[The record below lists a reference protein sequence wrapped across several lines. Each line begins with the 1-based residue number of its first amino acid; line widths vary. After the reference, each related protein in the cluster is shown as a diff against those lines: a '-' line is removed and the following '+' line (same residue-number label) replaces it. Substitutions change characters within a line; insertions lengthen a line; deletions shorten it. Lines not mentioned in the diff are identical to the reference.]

1 MNKFRKIWA
10 AVVVLITLGF
20 VVYCVRE
27 SMKKDSSGPVIS
39 GGKDCIEVSIHDKEE
54 ALLRGITARDKK
66 DGDVTDSLMV
76 EKLSAFYDNN
86 TRTVTFAAFDSD
98 NHISKTQREV
108 VYKDYVSPRF
118 ELTGSLRFRA
128 GEAVNIDKIVRVN
141 DCLDGDLSN
150 KVKIRMDSAINNRVT
165 GFYTVVYEVT
175 NSVGDHVLLPVDVE
189 IYAPINNEVT
199 MNLDRYLVY
208 YDGTDIA
215 YKDFLYSIRKGN
227 LDYAFEGVELTE
239 TQKPDTENLEESEE
253 EGAEEEEE
261 KTVSSDKISKR
272 HVRIV
277 DEVDYEKP
285 GVYPV
290 YYHYE
295 EEFERY
301 TDVATEVLYVV
312 VE

>member
-1 MNKFRKIWA
+1 MMVIVAVFAPNVKF
-10 AVVVLITLGF
+10 
-20 VVYCVRE
+20 C
-27 SMKKDSSGPVIS
+27 
-39 GGKDCIEVSIHDKEE
+39 SIN
-54 ALLRGITARDKK
+54 
-66 DGDVTDSLMV
+66 
-76 EKLSAFYDNN
+76 FC
-86 TRTVTFAAFDSD
+86 F
-98 NHISKTQREV
+98 
-108 VYKDYVSPRF
+108 
-118 ELTGSLRFRA
+118 
-128 GEAVNIDKIVRVN
+128 
-141 DCLDGDLSN
+141 
-150 KVKIRMDSAINNRVT
+150 
-165 GFYTVVYEVT
+165 
-175 NSVGDHVLLPVDVE
+175 
-189 IYAPINNEVT
+189 
-199 MNLDRYLVY
+199 
-208 YDGTDIA
+208 A